1 MDPDEYDRIYKE
13 LWPIFQADWPA
24 TFLFH
29 ASYATVADQRI
40 RGLSTPWHADR
51 CSTWMTSGS
60 TIEVTSDRSDGGPP
74 QNQAPGICGDLCWFA
89 GSGCR
94 RMPPKSR

>member
-40 RGLSTPWHADR
+40 RGLSTPWHADPVQYMDDL
-51 CSTWMTSGS
+51 WLD
-60 TIEVTSDRSDGGPP
+60 DR
-74 QNQAPGICGDLCWFA
+74 GDQ
-89 GSGCR
+89 
-94 RMPPKSR
+94 